1 MFIIFLYANACTVEA
16 FNVNFIL
23 IMNKGT
29 RLATK
34 HFYCNYLTWMG
45 TL

>member
-1 MFIIFLYANACTVEA
+1 MFIKFLYANVRTVEA
-16 FNVNFIL
+16 FNVNFRL

-29 RLATK
+29 RLTTK